1 MNARARFGAGM
12 LVLAFTAVACTITFG
27 TAPSSTPSIAPDP
40 SPSPVPTG
48 SGSAAEA
55 MKRLCEAPKTGGGGS
70 DVTPEGP
77 TPPAIATVEDQV
89 ESVRDLTYTSHVAV
103 TPLTQEQIDLRLTK
117 NFEKTY
123 PVDYYERRS
132 RAWGTIGVIPAG
144 TSIRDALLAFQTGQ
158 VVGFYNPANGKLVY
172 IGDTELSLTERFILA
187 HELTH
192 AIDDQHFGLGR
203 IDPIAARCDDEAF
216 AAALG
221 AVEGSAQFF
230 ATQVIVRFPQEATGG
245 DSGGDVGSLDD
256 VPKFIV
262 DLELWPYTAGM
273 AFIQRL
279 QEDGGTERVN
289 QALETFPV
297 STEQIIHPERWP
309 NDVPQPVDVPDL
321 GSELGVGWTDL
332 DVMTAGELWIQLM
345 LGLRLESDQASAAAA
360 GWDGGLYRAWSDG
373 SRTAVVLRTDWD
385 SQDQARE
392 FVTAM
397 TEWAK
402 GSPDGLVSVQAAN
415 ATSVDVIFGSD
426 GSVTRSLAGALGSP

>member
-1 MNARARFGAGM
+1 MNVRGRFGAGM

-27 TAPSSTPSIAPDP
+27 TAPSSSPSIPPDP

-48 SGSAAEA
+48 PGSAAET
-55 MKRLCEAPKTGGGGS
+55 MERLCEAPKTGGGGS
-70 DVTPEGP
+70 GVTPEGP

-89 ESVRDLTYTSHVAV
+89 ESVRELTYTSHVAV
-103 TPLTQEQIDLRLTK
+103 TPLTQEQIDLRLMN

-123 PVDYYERRS
+123 PVDFYERRS
-132 RAWGTIGVIPAG
+132 QAWGTIGVIPAG
-144 TSIRDALLAFQTGQ
+144 TSIRDALLAFLTGQ
-158 VVGFYNPANGKLVY
+158 VVGFYNPANDKLVY
-172 IGDTELSLTERFILA
+172 IGDTDLSLIERFILA

-230 ATQVIVRFPQEATGG
+230 ATQVIVRFPQETTGSG
-245 DSGGDVGSLDD
+245 SGGDDGSLDG
-256 VPKFIV
+256 VPGFIV

-279 QEDGGTERVN
+279 QEEGGTERVN
-289 QALETFPV
+289 EALRTFPV

-309 NDVPQPVDVPDL
+309 NDLPQPLEIPDL
-321 GSELGVGWTDL
+321 GPKLGAGWTDL
-332 DVMTAGELWIQLM
+332 DVMTVGELWIQLM
-345 LGLRLESDQASAAAA
+345 LSLRISGNEASAAAA

-373 SRTAVVLRTDWD
+373 SHTAVVLRTEWD
-385 SQDQARE
+385 SYDEARE
-392 FVTAM
+392 FVTAI
-397 TEWAK
+397 TAWAN
-402 GSPDGLVSVQAAN
+402 GSQRGLVAVGPPIGAR
-415 ATSVDVIFGSD
+415 VDVIFGSD
-426 GSVTRSLAGALGSP
+426 ASVMAPLDRALASS

>member
-1 MNARARFGAGM
+1 MNMRARLGAGV
-12 LVLAFTAVACTITFG
+12 LALAFTAVACTITFG
-27 TAPSSTPSIAPDP
+27 TAPSSTPSIPPDP
-40 SPSPVPTG
+40 PPSPVPTG
-48 SGSAAEA
+48 PGSAAET
-55 MKRLCEAPKTGGGGS
+55 MERLCETPKTGGGGS
-70 DVTPEGP
+70 GVTPEGP

-89 ESVRDLTYTSHVAV
+89 ESVRELTYTSHVAV

-123 PVDYYERRS
+123 PLDFYERRS

-144 TSIRDALLAFQTGQ
+144 ISIRDALLAFQTGQ

-230 ATQVIVRFPQEATGG
+230 ATQVIVRFPQETTGG
-245 DSGGDVGSLDD
+245 SSGGDVGSLDG
-256 VPKFIV
+256 VPEFIV
-262 DLELWPYTAGM
+262 NLELWPYTAGM
-273 AFIQRL
+273 TFIQWL
-279 QEDGGTERVN
+279 QEEGGTERVN
-289 QALETFPV
+289 EALRTFPV

-321 GSELGVGWTDL
+321 GPELGAGWTDL
-332 DVMTAGELWIQLM
+332 DVMTVGELWIQLM
-345 LGLRLESDQASAAAA
+345 LDLRLSRDQASAAAS

-373 SRTAVVLRTDWD
+373 SRTAVVLRTEWD
-385 SQDQARE
+385 SRGQARE
-392 FVTAM
+392 FADAM
-397 TEWAK
+397 TAWAN
-402 GSPDGLVSVQAAN
+402 GSPDGAVSVQAPN
-415 ATSVDVIFGSD
+415 DTSVDVVFGSD
-426 GSVTRSLAGALGSP
+426 GSATRSLAEALGSP